1 MLTPTD
7 LRGMYAIIATPAR
20 DGADRLDA
28 TNTVDL
34 DETERLVNHLIAD
47 GATGLIALGTTGEC
61 ATLIREDYEAFVDC
75 LLSTV
80 NRRIPTFIGTTAL
93 GAHEVYRRMR
103 FIRERGADGTLLGM
117 PMWQPCTVDMA
128 VEYYATIS
136 QAFPDVALMVYANSR
151 AFRFDYS
158 PEFWGRVVAQA
169 PTVMSAKFSNA
180 STLLACLEASKGRV
194 HFLPNEGAVLRFAEL
209 SPDTTTACWATAASM
224 DPRPAVALMD
234 AILARDWERAK
245 AVDADLKWASEPVDP
260 IIRNAELFASFNIQ
274 VEKIRID
281 AAGYS
286 KAGPIRPPYNVVA
299 EDIAEASPECGR
311 RWAALVQKYVRSS
324 SSPTAVGEAR

>member
-1 MLTPTD
+1 MLSPTD

-34 DETERLVNHLIAD
+34 DETQRLVNKLIDD

-75 LLSTV
+75 LLTTV
-80 NRRIPTFIGTTAL
+80 NRRIPTFIGATAL
-93 GAHEVYRRMR
+93 GAHEVYRRMK
-103 FIRERGADGTLLGM
+103 FIQDRGADGTLLGM

-128 VEYYATIS
+128 VEYYAAIS
-136 QAFPDVALMVYANSR
+136 QAFPGVAIMVYANSR
-151 AFRFDYS
+151 AFRFDYT
-158 PEFWGRVVAQA
+158 PEFWGRVVQKA
-169 PTVMSAKFSNA
+169 PAVMSAKFSNPA
-180 STLLACLEASKGRV
+180 TLLACLEASNGRV

-209 SPDTTTACWATAASM
+209 APDTTTACWATAASM
-224 DPRPAVALMD
+224 GPQPAVALME
-234 AILARDWERAK
+234 AILARDWERAT
-245 AVDADLKWASEPVDP
+245 AVDADLKWAGEPVEP

-286 KAGPIRPPYNVVA
+286 KAGPIRPPYNVVPA
-299 EDIAEASPECGR
+299 GIAESSRECGR
-311 RWAALVQKYVRSS
+311 RWAELVKKYAPVG
-324 SSPTAVGEAR
+324 SPS